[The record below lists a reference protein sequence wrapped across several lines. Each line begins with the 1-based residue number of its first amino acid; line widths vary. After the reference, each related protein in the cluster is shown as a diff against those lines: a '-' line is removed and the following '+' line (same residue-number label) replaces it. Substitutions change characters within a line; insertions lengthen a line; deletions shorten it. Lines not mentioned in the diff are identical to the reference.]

1 MVSLSKDKN
10 VAVYQLAKEYLDSIK
25 PEGTDLSKYFL
36 GDSRSYSSLKDV
48 YVQMI
53 KSAQNYRQM
62 PKVINFDLN
71 EKELRRMLQGFDYTK
86 IRDLLPEDLYRS
98 FRKQFDCGGA
108 DNKHNSW
115 YKWSCSVVDAAKFM
129 SEFKDVDD
137 FNKFVE
143 RFNYN
148 VQTRIALP
156 LLIDEKIRGIGFALA
171 CDFLKELGFIDY
183 AKPDVHLIEVF
194 SKLGL
199 SDATQ
204 ISTFEAV
211 ARMAERCNNSG
222 VATTPY
228 EVDKTFWLIC
238 SGDFYYENNKVGRHK
253 KEFIEYAKE
262 KLAIS

>member
-1 MVSLSKDKN
+1 MKRSIISFFSAAVLASLLFTSCKPADAKTLYSRAKRDYGSCTVVSKTVD
-10 VAVYQLAKEYLDSIK
+10 
-25 PEGTDLSKYFL
+25 
-36 GDSRSYSSLKDV
+36 GDNTTLVLHD
-48 YVQMI
+48 
-53 KSAQNYRQM
+53 
-62 PKVINFDLN
+62 D
-71 EKELRRMLQGFDYTK
+71 LQGFDYTK

-115 YKWSCSVVDAAKFM
+115 YKWSCSVVDAAKFI

-143 RFNYN
+143 MFSYN

-156 LLIDEKIRGIGFALA
+156 LLIDKKIRGIGFALA

-199 SDATQ
+199 SNNTQ